1 MKQNTFKVTTANDL
15 RRLLADV
22 INELKNGR
30 MEVRVAATIGNLCNT
45 QLKIIQAVDFESRIT
60 KLENGEYIE
69 NESNPITSDIK
80 SRISELRN

>member
-15 RRLLADV
+15 RRLLAEV
-22 INELKNGR
+22 INELKNGE

-45 QLKIIQAVDFESRIT
+45 QLKIIQAVDFESRIAR
-60 KLENGEYIE
+60 LENGEYIE
-69 NESNPITSDIK
+69 NESNPISSDIK

>member
-15 RRLLADV
+15 RRLLAEV
-22 INELKNGR
+22 INELKNGE

-60 KLENGEYIE
+60 KLENGEFK
-69 NESNPITSDIK
+69 NDTSNHITSDIK